1 MAEGYKA
8 KYPIQTLEKA
18 IDILTYIRD
27 NSTSVGLS
35 LVQISEGVG
44 MVKSSVHRFL
54 DTFLEYDFVEK
65 TNDGMY
71 YRLGWGAYRLGCNI
85 PSVNNM
91 ESEKITSALN
101 GLSNY
106 FGEIINLGI
115 KNNDSMV
122 IIKRFFPEPSLC
134 RHKLITNVA
143 IGEREPLHCTG
154 IGKLF
159 LSDMTDE
166 EIISVFNGEK
176 NKCLTEFSI
185 TDSEKLIEEISKVR
199 KHGYAIDN
207 REASLE
213 VFCIAAPIKNFEGKT
228 VSGISISVPVGRIE
242 NEKIEQ
248 TAEKLK
254 ETALEISRSMGYSE

>member
-1 MAEGYKA
+1 MAEKYRA

-27 NSTSVGLS
+27 NSTSSGLS

-65 TNDGMY
+65 INDGMY

-85 PSVNNM
+85 PSTNNM
-91 ESEKITSALN
+91 ESEKITFALN

-115 KNNDSMV
+115 KNNDSMI

-134 RHKLITNVA
+134 RHKF
-143 IGEREPLHCTG
+143 H
-154 IGKLF
+154 
-159 LSDMTDE
+159 
-166 EIISVFNGEK
+166 
-176 NKCLTEFSI
+176 NKCYYR
-185 TDSEKLIEEISKVR
+185 R
-199 KHGYAIDN
+199 K
-207 REASLE
+207 RTASLYWDRKI
-213 VFCIAAPIKNFEGKT
+213 VFKRY
-228 VSGISISVPVGRIE
+228 V
-242 NEKIEQ
+242 
-248 TAEKLK
+248 
-254 ETALEISRSMGYSE
+254 